1 MKIIDRGEGLYLGDI
16 SGFVMHVHPFL
27 LRIHPPRDPLEA
39 RLATH
44 PQRVAGG
51 MLAWSVLGF
60 SLGVRVSSGY
70 NFRVGGV
77 YAGNRGVRVSLAY
90 KKTLD
95 ICTTS
100 LQP

>member
-1 MKIIDRGEGLYLGDI
+1 MYT
-16 SGFVMHVHPFL
+16 PFSYVYTL
-27 LRIHPPRDPLEA
+27 QGTLWKPVWLRTP
-39 RLATH
+39 
-44 PQRVAGG
+44 GG

-60 SLGVRVSSGY
+60 SLEIRVSSGY